1 MRRVTRIA
9 AGATLAAAGL
19 GMAACQPGG
28 VAAGNSATNAAPPSS
43 APATGTPSDG
53 QAVAAALQKTT
64 AAGSAKIATAT
75 QVGVGQT
82 SLPITA
88 TGVIGFAGQTVDL
101 TETLPGNQGTGETRF
116 VNGVLY
122 ERLPGALVAQ
132 LSGGKPWISLDV
144 NALSGRSGNLQPLIA
159 DAPSDPSTI
168 LGFLRGA
175 GDQVDTIGPET
186 VDGTPTTHYTVLID
200 LDKAAAGQSTQAQN
214 AVHALEQQLGTHTLP
229 AQVWLDSDGRLRKIS
244 MRETL
249 TGAATPTST
258 TPPTT
263 PSGNISFDFTAT
275 LSDFGVPADITAPPA
290 NQTTDL
296 TKVLNGNH

>member
-19 GMAACQPGG
+19 TLAACQPSG
-28 VAAGNSATNAAPPSS
+28 V
-43 APATGTPSDG
+43 ATGTSATPSSPAASGIPSNG

-75 QVGVGQT
+75 QVGAGQT

-88 TGVIGFAGQTVDL
+88 TGVISFANQTADL

-122 ERLPGALVAQ
+122 ERLPGTLVAQ
-132 LSGGKPWISLDV
+132 LSGGKPWISLNV
-144 NALSGRSGNLQPLIA
+144 TALSGQPGNLQPLIA
-159 DAPSDPSTI
+159 DAPSDPATV
-168 LGFLRGA
+168 LNFLRGA
-175 GDQVDTIGPET
+175 GDQVNTVGPDT
-186 VDGTPTTHYTVLID
+186 VDGTPTTHYTILID
-200 LDKAAAGQSTQAQN
+200 LDKAAAGQNNQTQN
-214 AVHALEQQLGTHTLP
+214 AVHVLEQQLGTHTLP
-229 AQVWLDSDGRLRKIS
+229 AQVWLDSDGRLRKIA

-249 TGAATPTST
+249 TGAATT

-263 PSGNISFDFTAT
+263 PAGNISFDFTAT
-275 LSDFGVPADITAPPA
+275 LSDFGVPADITAPPTD
-290 NQTTDL
+290 QTTDL
-296 TKVLNGNH
+296 TNLLNGNH

>member
-1 MRRVTRIA
+1 MTRIA

-28 VAAGNSATNAAPPSS
+28 VAAGNSAPSSAPPSS
-43 APATGTPSDG
+43 APATGSPSDG
-53 QAVAAALQKTT
+53 RAVAAALGKTT
-64 AAGSAKIATAT
+64 AAGSARIATAT
-75 QVGVGQT
+75 QVGVGRA

-116 VNGVLY
+116 VDGVLY
-122 ERLPGALVAQ
+122 ERLPGALVSG
-132 LSGGKPWISLDV
+132 LSGGKPWLALDV
-144 NALSGRSGNLQPLIA
+144 NTLSGQGGNLQPLIA
-159 DAPSDPSTI
+159 DVPTDPSTI

-200 LDKAAAGQSTQAQN
+200 LDKAAEGQNTQAQN
-214 AVHALEQQLGTHTLP
+214 AVHVLEQQLGTHTIP
-229 AQVWLDSDGRLRKIS
+229 AQVWLDGEGRLRKIA

-249 TGAATPTST
+249 TGAATS

-263 PSGNISFDFTAT
+263 TPNGNISFDFTAT
-275 LSDFGVPADITAPPA
+275 LSDFGVPVDITAPPA

-296 TKVLNGNH
+296 TKLLNGNH

>member
-1 MRRVTRIA
+1 
-9 AGATLAAAGL
+9 
-19 GMAACQPGG
+19 MAACQPGG

-75 QVGVGQT
+75 QVGVGQA

-88 TGVIGFAGQTVDL
+88 TGVIGFASQTADL
-101 TETLPGNQGTGETRF
+101 TETLPANQGTGETRF

-122 ERLPGALVAQ
+122 ERLPGTLVAQ
-132 LSGGKPWISLDV
+132 LSGGRPWIALDV
-144 NALSGRSGNLQPLIA
+144 NRLSGQGGNLQPLIA
-159 DAPSDPSTI
+159 DAPTDPSTV

-175 GDQVDTIGPET
+175 GDQVNTIGPET

-229 AQVWLDSDGRLRKIS
+229 AQVWLDSDGRVRKIS

-249 TGAATPTST
+249 TGSAAG
-258 TPPTT
+258 TT
-263 PSGNISFDFTAT
+263 PSTSPSTSPSTTAGGNISFDFTAT

-290 NQTTDL
+290 DQTTDVTNL
-296 TKVLNGNH
+296 LNGTH

>member
-43 APATGTPSDG
+43 AAASGTPSDG

-75 QVGVGQT
+75 QVGVGQAG
-82 SLPITA
+82 LPITA
-88 TGVIGFAGQTVDL
+88 TGVISFAGQTADL

-116 VNGVLY
+116 VNGILY
-122 ERLPGALVAQ
+122 ERLPGTLVAQ
-132 LSGGKPWISLDV
+132 LSGGKPWISLNV
-144 NALSGRSGNLQPLIA
+144 SALSGQPGNLQPLIA
-159 DAPSDPSTI
+159 DAPSDPSTV

-175 GDQVDTIGPET
+175 GDQVNTIGPET
-186 VDGTPTTHYTVLID
+186 VDGTPTTHYTILID
-200 LDKAAAGQSTQAQN
+200 LDKAAAGQSTQTQN
-214 AVHALEQQLGTHTLP
+214 AVRVLEQQLGTHTLP
-229 AQVWLDSDGRLRKIS
+229 AQVWLDSDGRLRRIS

-249 TGAATPTST
+249 AGSATT

-263 PSGNISFDFTAT
+263 PTSNISFDFTAT
-275 LSDFGVPADITAPPA
+275 LSDFGVPTDITAPPT

-296 TKVLNGNH
+296 TKLLNGNH

>member
-1 MRRVTRIA
+1 MRRVTTIA

-28 VAAGNSATNAAPPSS
+28 VAAGNSAPSS
-43 APATGTPSDG
+43 VPATGTPSDG

-75 QVGVGQT
+75 QVGVGQA

-122 ERLPGALVAQ
+122 ERLPGALVSR
-132 LSGGKPWISLDV
+132 LSGGKPWIALDV
-144 NALSGRSGNLQPLIA
+144 NTLSGQGGNLQPLIA
-159 DAPSDPSTI
+159 DAPTDPSTI

-175 GDQVDTIGPET
+175 GDQVNTIGPET
-186 VDGTPTTHYTVLID
+186 VDGTPTTHYTVLIN
-200 LDKAAAGQSTQAQN
+200 LDKAAAGQNTQTQN
-214 AVHALEQQLGTHTLP
+214 AVHVLEQQLGTHTLP
-229 AQVWLDSDGRLRKIS
+229 AQLWLDSEGRLRKIA

-249 TGAATPTST
+249 TGAATS

-263 PSGNISFDFTAT
+263 TPNGNISFDFTAT

-290 NQTTDL
+290 DQTTDL
-296 TKVLNGNH
+296 TKLLNGSH